1 MTRIKLVAVSAIA
14 AVMILGSTIVF
25 ASAPAADSSDTSADQ
40 SAVTTELRA
49 DPVPFLGQDDRV
61 AGGSGGEGGR
71 ASSGPASDDE
81 DVCSKVFH
89 FLNNFVVVIS

>member
-1 MTRIKLVAVSAIA
+1 MTRIKLVAISATA

-49 DPVPFLGQDDRV
+49 DPVRR
-61 AGGSGGEGGR
+61 SGGTGR
-71 ASSGPASDDE
+71 SL
-81 DVCSKVFH
+81 KR
-89 FLNNFVVVIS
+89 